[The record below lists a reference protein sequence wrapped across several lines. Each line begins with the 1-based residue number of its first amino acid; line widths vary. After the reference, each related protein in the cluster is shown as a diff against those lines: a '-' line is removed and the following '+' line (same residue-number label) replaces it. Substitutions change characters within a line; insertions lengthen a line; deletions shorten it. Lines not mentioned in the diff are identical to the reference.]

1 MIQIAQSE
9 SAYEYGVQIISAF
22 VMQDTEKVKVSS
34 KWFSFFYL
42 FWNLLDDSF
51 LRHHFGHQLFPSIE
65 KLI

>member
-34 KWFSFFYL
+34 K
-42 FWNLLDDSF
+42 
-51 LRHHFGHQLFPSIE
+51 
-65 KLI
+65 